1 MKSIKNE
8 IELTKISSPETVVE
22 FFIQNFNF
30 KKIDL
35 ILFIKEEISGE
46 VLPYLNKKDSKELG
60 LKLGHWK
67 KIEKFIAENKGKLL
81 KDQNSIAYN
90 EININ
95 MNSDINA
102 IKLFFEN
109 YLNFKDVN
117 NNFDIDGKKLF
128 SMSEQD
134 MKKLGLTLGKRKK
147 LNLYLQYIQKKANNY
162 EISIN
167 EKSTSKDVAT
177 FLKYKFNMP
186 QNVIEDMALDGES
199 LTLIKEE
206 DIDEIEEIPEEIK
219 NEFKNYIKEIN
230 MEKINENNKKEKE
243 IETKKETHENN
254 FSYKNRDNNI
264 EENEVED
271 LPTEGKN
278 NNSGN
283 VKEIIK
289 IKNNDYSIFNFEL
302 KDDKN
307 EKKTNEKEKDNMI
320 EELLSF
326 DTNINQEN
334 ENNKN
339 EINLIDEDDT
349 IQINKDEKREEEE
362 IHKEKEEE
370 NKIQNI
376 ENNDVDNK
384 EKKIENNLIK
394 KSLLKEYEGEE
405 MPYIKTSTIN
415 NYKIRK
421 IIDDSKYN
429 LFFFLVVNDNFM
441 DKINIAI
448 VSSGTNIHFKYNF
461 IYEYKKLINPGVL
474 NFILVQIHI
483 KKDID
488 KLTII
493 IEENIKRI
501 QEDIEFEKIQEN
513 SNVFYLN
520 KIVYPTIN
528 KNDFN
533 INELIAQYFNYFF
546 YEHNIIDERFKI
558 DFIKLLSQEKI
569 LEMTEEIYFKFIKYC
584 LEFNIKP
591 RYFEKI
597 SIIKEDK
604 KQIKSTDIFY
614 FNDWK
619 KNSEFNLN
627 EIEQL
632 IAYLI
637 KEYSKYDKKFI
648 NEMFVQSK
656 YWNDY
661 SIAIFNSLVQKTL
674 EINQI
679 NFIEEKDRFI
689 LQNSLLQISEAFLDI
704 KLIIKLSINLTNSCK
719 FIINN
724 FKKIQKILN
733 DDPNFKIGK
742 DTFIPLCNLNEND
755 NINDIYE
762 LIPNLIAINNSEM
775 FKKVIDFEKLYNNLI
790 NFYYN
795 KTLNE
800 FFELKKVIEL
810 LRSNNVIDNIDVEN
824 YYKRLHFKG
833 IILINNKKLE
843 IDDIIN
849 FLYKQDVYYYDI
861 KYKRDNQRD
870 PLIFKYIDI
879 TNKNENYLINIKK
892 LKENKIWELFQES
905 TEGQKLKFYDSFLF
919 QIQTFADFKNIFE
932 LFPIEVINFDF
943 LLLISKKLS
952 DLLFY
957 IYKES
962 KENFLNIFLVLIN
975 YYECC
980 ENHNVN
986 NKTFELNKLDYNFVS
1001 EFYFYILNNK
1011 KSRILNRLKSEIM
1024 SFFFELNVNKLN
1036 KK

>member
-302 KDDKN
+302 KDGKN
-307 EKKTNEKEKDNMI
+307 EKKTNKKEKDNMI

-546 YEHNIIDERFKI
+546 MNII
-558 DFIKLLSQEKI
+558 
-569 LEMTEEIYFKFIKYC
+569 
-584 LEFNIKP
+584 
-591 RYFEKI
+591 
-597 SIIKEDK
+597 
-604 KQIKSTDIFY
+604 
-614 FNDWK
+614 
-619 KNSEFNLN
+619 
-627 EIEQL
+627 
-632 IAYLI
+632 
-637 KEYSKYDKKFI
+637 
-648 NEMFVQSK
+648 
-656 YWNDY
+656 
-661 SIAIFNSLVQKTL
+661 
-674 EINQI
+674 
-679 NFIEEKDRFI
+679 
-689 LQNSLLQISEAFLDI
+689 
-704 KLIIKLSINLTNSCK
+704 
-719 FIINN
+719 
-724 FKKIQKILN
+724 
-733 DDPNFKIGK
+733 
-742 DTFIPLCNLNEND
+742 
-755 NINDIYE
+755 
-762 LIPNLIAINNSEM
+762 
-775 FKKVIDFEKLYNNLI
+775 
-790 NFYYN
+790 
-795 KTLNE
+795 
-800 FFELKKVIEL
+800 
-810 LRSNNVIDNIDVEN
+810 
-824 YYKRLHFKG
+824 
-833 IILINNKKLE
+833 
-843 IDDIIN
+843 
-849 FLYKQDVYYYDI
+849 
-861 KYKRDNQRD
+861 
-870 PLIFKYIDI
+870 
-879 TNKNENYLINIKK
+879 
-892 LKENKIWELFQES
+892 
-905 TEGQKLKFYDSFLF
+905 
-919 QIQTFADFKNIFE
+919 
-932 LFPIEVINFDF
+932 
-943 LLLISKKLS
+943 
-952 DLLFY
+952 
-957 IYKES
+957 
-962 KENFLNIFLVLIN
+962 
-975 YYECC
+975 
-980 ENHNVN
+980 
-986 NKTFELNKLDYNFVS
+986 
-1001 EFYFYILNNK
+1001 
-1011 KSRILNRLKSEIM
+1011 
-1024 SFFFELNVNKLN
+1024 
-1036 KK
+1036 

>member
-1 MKSIKNE
+1 M
-8 IELTKISSPETVVE
+8 
-22 FFIQNFNF
+22 
-30 KKIDL
+30 
-35 ILFIKEEISGE
+35 
-46 VLPYLNKKDSKELG
+46 PYLNKKDSKELG

-167 EKSTSKDVAT
+167 EKNTSKDVAN

-704 KLIIKLSINLTNSCK
+704 KLIIKLSINLTNSCI

-724 FKKIQKILN
+724 
-733 DDPNFKIGK
+733 
-742 DTFIPLCNLNEND
+742 
-755 NINDIYE
+755 
-762 LIPNLIAINNSEM
+762 
-775 FKKVIDFEKLYNNLI
+775 
-790 NFYYN
+790 
-795 KTLNE
+795 
-800 FFELKKVIEL
+800 
-810 LRSNNVIDNIDVEN
+810 
-824 YYKRLHFKG
+824 
-833 IILINNKKLE
+833 
-843 IDDIIN
+843 
-849 FLYKQDVYYYDI
+849 
-861 KYKRDNQRD
+861 
-870 PLIFKYIDI
+870 
-879 TNKNENYLINIKK
+879 
-892 LKENKIWELFQES
+892 
-905 TEGQKLKFYDSFLF
+905 
-919 QIQTFADFKNIFE
+919 
-932 LFPIEVINFDF
+932 
-943 LLLISKKLS
+943 
-952 DLLFY
+952 
-957 IYKES
+957 
-962 KENFLNIFLVLIN
+962 
-975 YYECC
+975 
-980 ENHNVN
+980 
-986 NKTFELNKLDYNFVS
+986 
-1001 EFYFYILNNK
+1001 
-1011 KSRILNRLKSEIM
+1011 
-1024 SFFFELNVNKLN
+1024 
-1036 KK
+1036 